1 MLVKN
6 NNTACV
12 LKWLKTVNN
21 LKHHRTTKK
30 HQNKLL

>member
-6 NNTACV
+6 NNTACM
-12 LKWLKTVNN
+12 LKWLKINN
-21 LKHHRTTKK
+21 FKQHRTTEK

>member
-12 LKWLKTVNN
+12 LKWLKIVNN
-21 LKHHRTTKK
+21 FKQHRITKK